1 VGTAQEDVN
10 RRLLRARDL
19 MDRRYADPLD
29 VPRLA
34 QVALMAPSHFIREFK
49 RVFGETPHR
58 YLQRRRIERAM
69 AMLRIGTLPVT
80 DICLAVGFTSLGTFS
95 RVFRE
100 IVGLSPTAYREHAS
114 PVPLPAPTAF
124 TMRWSRPVN
133 FGEAPTVRRP

>member
-1 VGTAQEDVN
+1 MGAAEEDIN

-19 MDRRYADPLD
+19 IDRRYAEPLD
-29 VPRLA
+29 IPLLA
-34 QVALMAPSHFIREFK
+34 RAAVMAPSHFIREFK

-69 AMLRIGTLPVT
+69 FLLRTGDEPVT
-80 DICLAVGFTSLGTFS
+80 DVCLAVGFTSLGSFS
-95 RVFRE
+95 RAFRE
-100 IVGLSPTAYREHAS
+100 IVGLGPTAYRAHAS
-114 PVPLPAPTAF
+114 PVPLPAPTGF